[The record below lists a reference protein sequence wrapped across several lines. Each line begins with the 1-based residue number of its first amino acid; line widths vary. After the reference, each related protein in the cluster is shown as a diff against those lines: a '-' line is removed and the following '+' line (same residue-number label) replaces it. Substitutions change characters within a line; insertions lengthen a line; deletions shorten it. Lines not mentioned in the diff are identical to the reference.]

1 MNDAPFQITAATL
14 AAIIAH
20 AREAAPVECCGIL
33 IGRDGTIDDA
43 ARAKNLAGSPNRFL
57 LDPKDHIEVRRTARG
72 RGLDVIGFYHSHPH
86 SPAWPSPTDIAEAAY
101 PDAVQLIVSLEGTEV
116 VARLFR
122 LESGSAEELPLL
134 VTA

>member
-1 MNDAPFQITAATL
+1 MNDAPFQITTATL

-33 IGRDGTIDDA
+33 IGRDGSIDDA

-57 LDPKDHIEVRRTARG
+57 LDPKDHIEARRTARG

-86 SPAWPSPTDIAEAAY
+86 SPAWPSPTDIAEASY
-101 PDAVQLIVSLEGTEV
+101 PDAVQLIVSLEGTAV

-122 LESGSAEELPLL
+122 LERGSAEELPLL

>member
-1 MNDAPFQITAATL
+1 MNDAPFQITTATL

-33 IGRDGTIDDA
+33 IGRDGSIDDA

-101 PDAVQLIVSLEGTEV
+101 PDAVQLIVSLEGTAV

-122 LESGSAEELPLL
+122 LEGGSAEELPLL

>member
-33 IGRDGTIDDA
+33 IGRDGSIDDA

-122 LESGSAEELPLL
+122 LESGSAEVLPLL

>member
-1 MNDAPFQITAATL
+1 MNDAPFQITTATL

-20 AREAAPVECCGIL
+20 AREAAPVECCGLL
-33 IGRDGTIDDA
+33 IGRDGSIDDA

-101 PDAVQLIVSLEGTEV
+101 PDAVQLIVSLEGTAV

>member
-33 IGRDGTIDDA
+33 IGRDGSIDEA

-101 PDAVQLIVSLEGTEV
+101 PDAVQLIVSLEGTAA

-122 LESGSAEELPLL
+122 LESGSAEELALL

>member
-14 AAIIAH
+14 SAIIAH

-33 IGRDGTIDDA
+33 IGRDGSIDDA

>member
-33 IGRDGTIDDA
+33 IGRDGSIDDA

-101 PDAVQLIVSLEGTEV
+101 PDAVQLIVSLEGTAV

-122 LESGSAEELPLL
+122 LERGSAEELPLL